1 MARITVEDCLE
12 KLGNQ
17 FEVVQVAA
25 HRARQL
31 EIGMPAKVPEDG
43 DRSTVIALREIAE
56 GFITKEVL
64 DEPINEFKDADSE
77 LSHLLRAGEPGPTI
91 GDPLPDDETDEADDD
106 EVALTPDGET
116 ALTPDGE
123 TALTPDGEV
132 ALTSDDDKAVLATA
146 GGAALATGDG
156 GAVLATNDDEP
167 PLATAGESALMPD
180 AGENAPAPDDDRQ
193 DDTAQQPAEE

>member
-56 GFITKEVL
+56 GLITKEVL

-91 GDPLPDDETDEADDD
+91 GDPLPDDETDDDEAALTSDD
-106 EVALTPDGET
+106 EVALTPD
-116 ALTPDGE
+116 
-123 TALTPDGEV
+123 
-132 ALTSDDDKAVLATA
+132 DDK
-146 GGAALATGDG
+146 AALATGDG
-156 GAVLATNDDEP
+156 GAALATSDSGAVLATGDDKAALATGDDEP
-167 PLATAGESALMPD
+167 PLATAGETALMP
-180 AGENAPAPDDDRQ
+180 AGGESAPAPDDDRQ